1 MEFAFI
7 ELPEEREARERAMRD
22 DEELDIQERARYHR
36 LGFYNNYREAS
47 RLAGITNNIEERVRH
62 FASLAML
69 ENALAQVEQA
79 TVNTEAQGQQ
89 AQASFNTMELIVENG
104 IIRANRNNRA
114 DWLDYWKTAESYL
127 RSDGNGGLARQLRMT
142 LRFVSDC
149 HFYLERIRTHLENR
163 RQADEREAARD
174 APAHARR
181 QEAQARRQEAEHSRR
196 QVVSTLD
203 ALRLDTEN
211 KRREFYILYSKYKE
225 IYRRQGK
232 SNEILKIPEH
242 FKCPISLDIM
252 MNPLYYKDIRNK
264 KFSYEELEI
273 KEWLVIKRNS
283 TDPQTREPLNI
294 DRLQQDSELIQEIT
308 QFQAEL
314 QGIVENYEAIHGLII
329 APDSSNDDDN
339 FASGKKYRKR
349 KQTKQIHRR
358 GNKITKKYKKKYTR
372 RRK

>member
-1 MEFAFI
+1 
-7 ELPEEREARERAMRD
+7 
-22 DEELDIQERARYHR
+22 
-36 LGFYNNYREAS
+36 
-47 RLAGITNNIEERVRH
+47 
-62 FASLAML
+62 
-69 ENALAQVEQA
+69 
-79 TVNTEAQGQQ
+79 
-89 AQASFNTMELIVENG
+89 
-104 IIRANRNNRA
+104 
-114 DWLDYWKTAESYL
+114 LDYWKTAESYL
-127 RSDGNGGLARQLRMT
+127 RSDGNDGLARQLRMT

-149 HFYLERIRTHLENR
+149 HYYLERISTHLENKRQAYAR
-163 RQADEREAARD
+163 RQE
-174 APAHARR
+174 AHARR
-181 QEAQARRQEAEHSRR
+181 QEARARRQEAEHSRL
-196 QVVSTLD
+196 QAVSTLE

-232 SNEILKIPEH
+232 SNEILKIPQH

-294 DRLQQDSELIQEIT
+294 DHLQQDSELIQEIT
-308 QFQAEL
+308 QFQAKL